1 MAIIILVI
9 IVAVSICIA
18 MPQLEKQKYREYN
31 PVALSS
37 TLKQEREANT
47 INLTAYDII
56 KYSNKK
62 TNELL
67 RFSTKCEPFD
77 DRKVTK
83 MHCVGF
89 ARVYSTICNYAF
101 KVNHIN
107 GRAIPVVGIVKWNGI
122 NLNSFS
128 KYLPQKWNNFTKD
141 HDFVEVNYDNYTFYV
156 DPTLNIINQ
165 AKFKTKKDVWKV
177 MAHEFTHGYF
187 SQGHCKANDPHC
199 IMQDANKKPNFRIK
213 SSLCDVCMEEV
224 RSKLK

>member
-1 MAIIILVI
+1 MIKTKNIRVAIIILFI
-9 IVAVSICIA
+9 IVAGCISIAI
-18 MPQLEKQKYREYN
+18 PELKKQKYREYD
-31 PVALSS
+31 PVTLSS
-37 TLKQEREANT
+37 TLKQEIEANT

-56 KYSNKK
+56 KYSNEK

-67 RFSTKCEPFD
+67 EFSTKCETFD

-107 GRAIPVVGIVKWNGI
+107 GKAVPVVGIVKWYGV

-128 KYLPQKWNNFTKD
+128 KYLPQKWKNFTKD
-141 HDFVEVNYDNYTFYV
+141 HDFVEVNYDNFTFYV

-165 AKFKTKKDVWKV
+165 AK
-177 MAHEFTHGYF
+177 
-187 SQGHCKANDPHC
+187 
-199 IMQDANKKPNFRIK
+199 
-213 SSLCDVCMEEV
+213 
-224 RSKLK
+224 